1 MAATSALLSLFP
13 TISTLT
19 IRARACVCVCVCVC
33 LVAQSCPTLSA
44 PWTPLSME
52 FSREEYWTELPFPA
66 LGDLPDSGI
75 EPISLASPALAGG
88 FLTTTWEAQ

>member
-19 IRARACVCVCVCVC
+19 IRVCVC
-33 LVAQSCPTLSA
+33 LVARSCPTLS
-44 PWTPLSME
+44 WTPLSME
-52 FSREEYWTELPFPA
+52 FSREEYWSKLPFLA

-75 EPISLASPALAGG
+75 EPVSLASPALAGG